1 MKTRFVV
8 DSASDIP
15 WDYAK
20 KNNIEVIP
28 LKVTYYDQTYEEN
41 EDFDLQEYYHYFQTD
56 NKFLPKTSQPSP
68 QEFLKVFLKLIK
80 EGVEEIIVVT
90 ISSNL
95 SGTFNSARLAQ
106 RNLKGLHPEIEVQ
119 LVDSLNA
126 SYSEVLLAERGLDLA
141 DEGLSGEQIAE
152 KLADH
157 VSQIKTHLYL
167 PTLKYL
173 HLGGRINIAQYYL
186 ARLLGKKALVRVNK
200 QGKNESFGTVNDEEE
215 GLKRVIKAST
225 EDFSRIPEK
234 AAIVH
239 TNSPSLAKKLK
250 KMVQEKI
257 PSLKDLRII
266 LSRTSISAHTG
277 PASIALIVDHGEE

>member
-1 MKTRFVV
+1 MKTRFVI

-20 KNNIEVIP
+20 KNNIEVVP
-28 LKVTYYDQTYEEN
+28 LKVTYHEQTFEET
-41 EDFDLQEYYHYFQTD
+41 EDFNLQEYYQHFQTD
-56 NKFLPKTSQPSP
+56 EKFLPKTSQPSP
-68 QEFLKVFLKLIK
+68 QEFMKVFSELIE
-80 EGVEEIIVVT
+80 EGADEIIVVT

-95 SGTFNSARLAQ
+95 SGTFNSARLAK
-106 RNLKGLHPEIEVQ
+106 RNLKEIHPDVEVH

-126 SYSEVLLAERGLDLA
+126 SYSEVFLVERGIELA
-141 DEGLSGEQIAE
+141 KEGLTGGQIAK
-152 KLADH
+152 KLTEH

-173 HLGGRINIAQYYL
+173 HLGGRINIAQYLL
-186 ARLLGKKALVRVNK
+186 ARLLRKKALVRVNK
-200 QGKNESFGTVNDEEE
+200 QGKNESFGTVNNEEE
-215 GLKRVIKAST
+215 GLKKVVEAST

-239 TNSPSLAKKLK
+239 TNTPPLAEKLK
-250 KMVQEKI
+250 TLINEKI
-257 PSLKDLRII
+257 PSLEDLRII

-277 PASIALIVDHGEE
+277 PSSIALIVDYGEE